1 MQTNSKIPSSPDFK
15 LFDTFTTKVFMK
27 FISKLF
33 YDSNIDFHEAKDFFF
48 TDFILERKSSLTYK
62 KRKNKTINFLS
73 ILLVSNMIWHKMQR
87 DQFDSLICF
96 ARLIMNFDGC
106 NLTEEVI
113 NVCCLCSTF
122 ISRHSNM
129 NRNEYYQTLV
139 LFFLNEN
146 DFLIKRMHTLTHIR
160 KHTYIS
166 VHSCNTR
173 PALEK

>member
-73 ILLVSNMIWHKMQR
+73 ILLVGNMIWHKM
-87 DQFDSLICF
+87 
-96 ARLIMNFDGC
+96 
-106 NLTEEVI
+106 
-113 NVCCLCSTF
+113 
-122 ISRHSNM
+122 
-129 NRNEYYQTLV
+129 
-139 LFFLNEN
+139 
-146 DFLIKRMHTLTHIR
+146 
-160 KHTYIS
+160 
-166 VHSCNTR
+166 
-173 PALEK
+173 